1 MRSTFFALTSITLT
15 SITLTANL
23 LTSLVLPSSAYAEVK
38 SCPYLN
44 QMSSSQS
51 RTKTTYEPRSK
62 TLNIQVAHSIP
73 AMLWPIAE
81 SRTNDGVD
89 KILANCPSV
98 NVVKV
103 KFDSGQIVLRKR

>member
-1 MRSTFFALTSITLT
+1 MRSTFFALTSITL
-15 SITLTANL
+15 IVNL
-23 LTSLVLPSSAYAEVK
+23 LTSLLLPSSAHAEAK
-38 SCPYLN
+38 ACPYLN
-44 QMSSSQS
+44 QISNTQT
-51 RTKTTYEPRSK
+51 RTKATYEPHSK

-73 AMLWPIAE
+73 QMLWPIAE